1 MITPRLF
8 ARAAALLAAATST
21 ALAQSPVA
29 GLDAYVAKGVK
40 DWNVPGLAISIVKN
54 DSVVFAKGYGV
65 RQLGTHDSVNTH
77 TLFANASTT
86 KAFTAFVVEM
96 LADEGKLRMDGPVIE
111 YMPAFHL
118 SDPIATRQITIADL
132 LSHRTGVP
140 EADYLWYQD
149 TSSFP
154 EIMRRLS
161 YVPFDAPVR
170 SHFEYQ
176 NITYALAGEIAALRA
191 NAPWA
196 TLVRDRILT
205 PLGMRETTT
214 GTPEVRTHPNVV
226 SGHDYVHDT
235 LRAIPRDDAD
245 NIAPAGAMYSSVND
259 MSLWIR
265 FLLDSA
271 RLGGKRVLS
280 PRGYADLFAPHIL
293 VDDKEF
299 YPTSKLTH
307 PHFQAYGQGWFLED
321 YRGEFVA
328 FHTGSIDGLSAIVGL
343 IPAKRLGVVIFA
355 NRDHAE
361 LRQALMYTVFDR
373 FLGHP
378 THDWSAEMLPN
389 VRGIGRGAKGRGAPD
404 RSSACDGNE
413 AVVATRAIRG
423 GVQRQRVR
431 HREHRAQGREAG
443 RDLQPARIRDAR
455 ALALRQLHGLLEQ
468 GLSRAPAHDV
478 PFRGRRLDHGAVDG
492 RRRVPQ
498 TRADQELTFNDPHP
512 IHGMKFIVLIYNDPE
527 LLAALPQTEFDTQ
540 MRGMPL
546 QGGRAEARGEADRVA
561 DAQVAE
567 HREVDPRAQR
577 PSDDA

>member
-1 MITPRLF
+1 MITHRLF
-8 ARAAALLAAATST
+8 ACAAALTVAAST
-21 ALAQSPVA
+21 PAPAQSLIA
-29 GLDAYVAKGVK
+29 GLDAYVARGVK
-40 DWNVPGLAISIVKN
+40 DWNVPGLAIAVVKD

-96 LADEGKLRMDGPVIE
+96 LADEGKLRMDAPVID
-111 YMPAFHL
+111 YLPAFRL
-118 SDPIATRQITIADL
+118 SDPVATREITIADL

-176 NITYALAGEIAALRA
+176 NITYALAGEIAAQRA
-191 NAPWA
+191 GSPWA
-196 TLVRDRILT
+196 TLVRERILT

-214 GTPEVRTHPNVV
+214 GTPDVRTHPNVV

-245 NIAPAGAMYSSVND
+245 NIAPAGAMYSSVSD
-259 MSLWIR
+259 MALWIR

-271 RLGGKRVLS
+271 RLDGKRVLS

-299 YPTSKLTH
+299 YPTAKLTH
-307 PHFQAYGQGWFLED
+307 PRFQAYGQGWFLED

-373 FLGHP
+373 FLGRP
-378 THDWSAEMLPN
+378 THDWSAEMQPMYAALAEERKSAERRIDAAHAAGTRPSLSL
-389 VRGIGRGAKGRGAPD
+389 D
-404 RSSACDGNE
+404 RYAGVYSDSVYGTATVALKDGKL
-413 AVVATRAIRG
+413 VATFNPLAYATLEHWHYDSFMAYWNKAYRG
-423 GVQRQRVR
+423 
-431 HREHRAQGREAG
+431 
-443 RDLQPARIRDAR
+443 
-455 ALALRQLHGLLEQ
+455 RQLVTFRLADDGTVLGLTM
-468 GLSRAPAHDV
+468 GDDV
-478 PFRGRRLDHGAVDG
+478 LY
-492 RRRVPQ
+492 RRVKP
-498 TRADQELTFNDPHP
+498 
-512 IHGMKFIVLIYNDPE
+512 K
-527 LLAALPQTEFDTQ
+527 
-540 MRGMPL
+540 
-546 QGGRAEARGEADRVA
+546 
-561 DAQVAE
+561 
-567 HREVDPRAQR
+567 
-577 PSDDA
+577 S

>member
-1 MITPRLF
+1 MVERERLGAPVRTSGGRATRDSVWRSPCTHRNFASMITPRILVC
-8 ARAAALLAAATST
+8 AAALTMAAST
-21 ALAQSPVA
+21 RAPAQSPIA
-29 GLDAYVAKGVK
+29 GLDASVARGVE
-40 DWNVPGLAISIVKN
+40 DWNVPGLAIAVVKD

-86 KAFTAFVVEM
+86 KAFTAFLVEM
-96 LADEGKLRMDGPVIE
+96 LADEGKLRMDAPVID
-111 YMPAFHL
+111 YMPAFRL
-118 SDPIATRQITIADL
+118 SDPVATRVITIADL

-176 NITYALAGEIAALRA
+176 NITYALAGEIAAQRA
-191 NAPWA
+191 GLPWA
-196 TLVRDRILT
+196 TLVRERILT
-205 PLGMRETTT
+205 PLGMRETKT
-214 GTPEVRTHPNVV
+214 GTPDVRTHPNVV

-245 NIAPAGAMYSSVND
+245 NIAPAGAMYSSVSD
-259 MSLWIR
+259 MALWMR

-299 YPTSKLTH
+299 YPTAKLTH
-307 PHFQAYGQGWFLED
+307 PRFQAYGQGWFLED

-343 IPAKRLGVVIFA
+343 IPSKRLGVVIFA

-373 FLGHP
+373 FLGH
-378 THDWSAEMLPN
+378 TSHDWSAEMLPMYAAQAEE
-389 VRGIGRGAKGRGAPD
+389 RKGAERRIDAAHTTGTKPSLPLD
-404 RSSACDGNE
+404 RYAGVYSDSVYGTAAVALRDGKL
-413 AVVATRAIRG
+413 VATFNPLAYATLEHWQYDSFMAYWNKAYRG
-423 GVQRQRVR
+423 
-431 HREHRAQGREAG
+431 
-443 RDLQPARIRDAR
+443 
-455 ALALRQLHGLLEQ
+455 RQLVTFRLADDGTVSGLAV
-468 GLSRAPAHDV
+468 GDDV
-478 PFRGRRLDHGAVDG
+478 LY
-492 RRRVPQ
+492 RRVKP
-498 TRADQELTFNDPHP
+498 
-512 IHGMKFIVLIYNDPE
+512 K
-527 LLAALPQTEFDTQ
+527 
-540 MRGMPL
+540 
-546 QGGRAEARGEADRVA
+546 
-561 DAQVAE
+561 
-567 HREVDPRAQR
+567 
-577 PSDDA
+577 S